1 MKLKNS
7 AALTA
12 LVLLAACGGGERLAE
27 LPPAPMGPVE
37 PADVPPSYAVE
48 DGAPPRMPGPQ
59 GTSRGGRD
67 AARYDQVGY
76 AGYAGAGE
84 GVYALSATLPVNS
97 FAEVTALNTGKTILI
112 RIRGTGQGLLELS
125 GAAAKQLGVTGN
137 PPVRVRQVNVTPQD
151 AALLTAGQAAPPRAD
166 APPALLSGLRKR
178 LGAQPAPATPA
189 PPPVATPPRSTVTTP
204 SPRPAP
210 PPAPRP
216 PVSAD
221 RGLFVQ
227 VAALSNLPRA
237 RSLAN
242 ELGGIVRSGD
252 GVHRIQI
259 GPYATTAQAERARAD
274 VARRGY
280 PDARIVTIR

>member
-27 LPPAPMGPVE
+27 LPPAPVGPIDAADTPYDAP
-37 PADVPPSYAVE
+37 PAYAAE
-48 DGAPPRMPGPQ
+48 EGAPPPMAGPQ

-125 GAAAKQLGVTGN
+125 GAAARQLGVTGN
-137 PPVRVRQVNVTPQD
+137 PPVRVRKVNVTPQD
-151 AALLTAGQAAPPRAD
+151 AALLTAGQPAPPRAD
-166 APPALLSGLRKR
+166 APPALLAGLRKR
-178 LGAQPAPATPA
+178 LGAQPAPATAAA
-189 PPPVATPPRSTVTTP
+189 PPPATRPST
-204 SPRPAP
+204 R
-210 PPAPRP
+210 PAPRP
-216 PVSAD
+216 PVSAGS
-221 RGLFVQ
+221 GLFVQ
-227 VAALSNLPRA
+227 VAALSNLSRA
-237 RSLAN
+237 RALAD
-242 ELGGIVRSGD
+242 ELGGVVRSGG

-259 GPYATTAQAERARAD
+259 GPFATTAQAERGRAD